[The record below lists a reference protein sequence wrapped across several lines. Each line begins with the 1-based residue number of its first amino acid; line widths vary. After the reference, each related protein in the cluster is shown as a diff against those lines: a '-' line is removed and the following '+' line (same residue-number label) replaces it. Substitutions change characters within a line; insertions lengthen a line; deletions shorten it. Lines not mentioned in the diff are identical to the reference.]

1 MQKSQNP
8 LADSLRILT
17 VFGGLAGIY
26 LLYNL
31 FQLAGPLL
39 TPQDVRFLLV
49 ISITTTV
56 LALIILFSYLALF
69 LLEWI
74 LQLIAQL
81 RKLKSSN
88 PSLLESE
95 RFRQLEFTMATA
107 FERIESRLAFIEDKM
122 GEEEVLP
129 SRFVE

>member
-1 MQKSQNP
+1 MQKPRNP
-8 LADSLRILT
+8 LADSLRILA

-49 ISITTTV
+49 VSITATV
-56 LALIILFSYLALF
+56 LALVVLFSYLALF

-74 LQLIAQL
+74 LQLVVQL

-88 PSLLESE
+88 HSLLENE
-95 RFRQLEFTMATA
+95 QFKQLEFTMATA

-122 GEEEVLP
+122 GEERVLP
-129 SRFVE
+129 PRFIE

>member
-1 MQKSQNP
+1 
-8 LADSLRILT
+8 LRILT

-49 ISITTTV
+49 ISITTIV
-56 LALIILFSYLALF
+56 LALVILFSYLALF

-74 LQLIAQL
+74 LQLIVQL
-81 RKLKSSN
+81 RKLKSFN

-95 RFRQLEFTMATA
+95 QLRQLEFTMTTA
-107 FERIESRLAFIEDKM
+107 FERIESRLAFIEDKL
-122 GEEEVLP
+122 GEEGVLP
-129 SRFVE
+129 SRFLE